1 MGYDPRAYWVWLQH
15 GLNCGSTKPGRIL
28 SVYPSARE
36 FYEAGE
42 REWRLL
48 GIFTQKELQTL
59 REYPLGKAEET
70 LSACEKSGL
79 EVLTPEAPAYPQ
91 CLRDIHNPPCA
102 LYVKG
107 ALPEL
112 DALPSVA
119 IVGTRDATLSGRNI
133 AFQFGYQLAKT
144 GTVVLSGGAKGI
156 DTAAH
161 KGALQAKGKTV
172 CVLGCAIGYPY
183 LMENE
188 AMRELIAKNGALIS
202 EYPPGSAP
210 GKASF
215 PIRNRLI
222 SGLSDGVLVVEAAG
236 KSGSLITAD
245 LALEQGRDVFAVP
258 CGIDSPVSRGVNNLI
273 KAGAKP
279 VTEAEDILEEYF
291 QRYPGKMNLRG
302 LYGEEESQEQVLRPE
317 KKKPGVLNADKFSED
332 ACSIYSVLGEEPLLM
347 EELAKRTGL
356 TVPRIFAAVTELE
369 LAGKIIQ
376 QSGRRYCLS
385 EN

>member
-1 MGYDPRAYWVWLQH
+1 MGYDPRAYWIWLQH
-15 GLNCGSTKPGRIL
+15 GLSCGSTKPGRIL
-28 SVYPSARE
+28 SFFPSIRD
-36 FYEAGE
+36 FCEAGE
-42 REWRLL
+42 QEWRLL
-48 GIFTQKELQTL
+48 GIFTQKELKAL
-59 REYPLGKAEET
+59 REYPISEAEGI
-70 LSACEKSGL
+70 LDACERFGQM
-79 EVLTPEAPAYPQ
+79 VLTPDTPGYPQ
-91 CLRDIHNPPCA
+91 CLREIHNPPCA

-107 ALPEL
+107 TLPDL
-112 DALPSVA
+112 DNVPSVA
-119 IVGTRDATLSGRNI
+119 IVGTRDATLSGRKI

-144 GTVVLSGGAKGI
+144 GIVVVSGGAKGI

-188 AMRELIAKNGALIS
+188 AMRELIAQNGALVS
-202 EYPPGSAP
+202 EFPPGSAP
-210 GKASF
+210 AKISF

-222 SGLSDGVLVVEAAG
+222 SGMGDGVLVVEAAG

-245 LALEQGRDVFAVP
+245 LALEQGKDVFAVP

-291 QRYPGKMNLRG
+291 QRYPGKMNLNQ
-302 LYGEEESQEQVLRPE
+302 LYGEEEKQEQSLCPG
-317 KKKPGVLNADKFSED
+317 KKKPGILDADEFSED
-332 ACSIYSVLGEEPLLM
+332 ARSIYAVLGESPLLM
-347 EELAKRTGL
+347 EELVKKTGL

>member
-1 MGYDPRAYWVWLQH
+1 MGYDPRAYWVWLQR
-15 GLNCGSTKPGRIL
+15 GLNCGSAKPGRIL
-28 SVYPSARE
+28 SVFPSVRE

-48 GIFTQKELQTL
+48 GIFTQKELQIL
-59 REYPLGKAEET
+59 REYPLGEAEEI
-70 LSACEKSGL
+70 LLACEKSGL
-79 EVLTPEAPAYPQ
+79 KVLTPESSEYPQ

-107 ALPEL
+107 VLPEM
-112 DALPSVA
+112 DSVPSVA

-133 AFQFGYQLAKT
+133 AFRFGYQLAKT
-144 GTVVLSGGAKGI
+144 GTVVVSGGAKGI

-188 AMRELIAKNGALIS
+188 AMRELIAKNGALVS

-210 GKASF
+210 GKTSF

-245 LALEQGRDVFAVP
+245 LAAEQGRDVFAVP
-258 CGIDSPVSRGVNNLI
+258 CGIDNPVSCGVNNLI

-279 VTEAEDILEEYF
+279 VTVAEDVLEEYF
-291 QRYPGKMNLRG
+291 HRYPGKMNLRG
-302 LYGEEESQEQVLRPE
+302 LYGEEEDQGQSLRPE
-317 KKKPGVLNADKFSED
+317 KKKPGVLNADEFSED
-332 ACSIYSVLGEEPLLM
+332 ACGIYAVLGEEPLLM

-369 LAGKIIQ
+369 LAGKITQ
-376 QSGRRYCLS
+376 QSGRRYCLP
-385 EN
+385 ED